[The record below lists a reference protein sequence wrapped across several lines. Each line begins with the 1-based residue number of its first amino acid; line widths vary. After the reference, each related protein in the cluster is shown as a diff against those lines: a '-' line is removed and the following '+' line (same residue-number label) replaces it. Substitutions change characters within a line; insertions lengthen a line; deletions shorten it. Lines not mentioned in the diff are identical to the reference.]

1 MVPLCSLTIRA
12 KSISNDSIFI
22 KFLNIRRTISLF
34 TTQTSDFFQNIS
46 TIPPVHHPSVD
57 ISRMHP
63 PPSDR
68 QAESGAFLRLSLD
81 KMKAVTVFGDRQAE
95 FRNKTLPDG
104 PGFERG

>member
-46 TIPPVHHPSVD
+46 TISPVH
-57 ISRMHP
+57 P
-63 PPSDR
+63 PICGYLPH
-68 QAESGAFLRLSLD
+68 APA
-81 KMKAVTVFGDRQAE
+81 TFGPTGRVSNQNSA
-95 FRNKTLPDG
+95 
-104 PGFERG
+104 